1 MSQEKNI
8 QDIFTRLQ
16 DKSSPVNPDLWQT
29 IQHGAGLGTTT
40 GLVVKSGMSII
51 SKLFIAAGITA
62 AVVGIVYV
70 AMPGDAAQKSTA
82 TSESVTNSKAQ
93 VITENSVEDNSIS
106 TSEEEMSAAK
116 GSTQP
121 ESVVESEDKSPA
133 VSENLPPVTNPDSA
147 TTENVG
153 DSENNAENS
162 DKETIS
168 EDTENADT
176 SDSFDLEVSILSH
189 QEEEDPLDWFF
200 TVEGPDAA
208 NYFWTFT
215 DGYKVHGKRVRHR
228 FMTDGTYGVCVSVTN
243 IEGQNADKCID
254 VEALRKIKLVIPNV
268 FSPGTSPGVN
278 DLFDIDKFQSENIL
292 AYRLL
297 IYDASGA
304 LVFESKEGRQSW
316 DGNNRFGEPMPVGN
330 YVCVVEA
337 SGYAGQKTKAQQ
349 TLTLKR

>member
-29 IQHGAGLGTTT
+29 IQHGAGLGATT
-40 GLVVKSGMSII
+40 GVVVKSGMSIL

-62 AVVGIVYV
+62 AVAGIVYV
-70 AMPGDAAQKSTA
+70 AIPADSNKNTVANAEVVSSPKTQAPTEIPSEENLITINEEEHTSAGNSTEI
-82 TSESVTNSKAQ
+82 ESIEQAPTPNQ
-93 VITENSVEDNSIS
+93 S
-106 TSEEEMSAAK
+106 TSENLNSSP
-116 GSTQP
+116 GS
-121 ESVVESEDKSPA
+121 
-133 VSENLPPVTNPDSA
+133 DSA
-147 TTENVG
+147 IFPDAAEV
-153 DSENNAENS
+153 DSNAQDS
-162 DKETIS
+162 DAESIDESKEYN
-168 EDTENADT
+168 E
-176 SDSFDLEVSILSH
+176 SDEPSYLDVSILSH
-189 QEEEDPLDWFF
+189 QEEEDPLDWLF

-228 FMTDGTYGVCVSVTN
+228 FMTDGTYGVCVAVTDL
-243 IEGQNADKCID
+243 EGQSAQKCID

-278 DLFDIDKFQSENIL
+278 DLFDIDKIHSENIL
-292 AYRLL
+292 VYRLL
-297 IYDASGA
+297 IYDASGTMI
-304 LVFESKEGRQSW
+304 FESSEGRQSW
-316 DGNNRFGEPMPVGN
+316 DGNDRFGEPMTVGT

-337 SGYAGQKTKAQQ
+337 SGYAGQKTKGQQ